1 MYLICKESMYYA
13 SVESIYYFC
22 VESMY
27 SVCVEYMYC
36 FFKNSVMVMDQTS
49 VLRRVK
55 KVDVSPTFIE
65 NIFRSGLT
73 VLCLCT
79 VNVLCLCTVNV
90 LCLCTVNVLCLRK
103 IVSNR
108 CSMFGYSLYTF
119 HVLNLCTMFVRVFV
133 FCLCRV
139 YVLCLWGKY
148 RTWWKFGSKWY
159 LWCLSDSWCRKQVR
173 NIFNFF

>member
-79 VNVLCLCTVNV
+79 VNVLCLH
-90 LCLCTVNVLCLRK
+90 K

-108 CSMFGYSLYTF
+108 CSMFGYSLCTF
-119 HVLNLCTMFVRVFV
+119 HVLNLCTMFVQSLCTMFV
-133 FCLCRV
+133 GEVPNLMEIWLQMILV
-139 YVLCLWGKY
+139 MLIG
-148 RTWWKFGSKWY
+148 
-159 LWCLSDSWCRKQVR
+159 
-173 NIFNFF
+173 